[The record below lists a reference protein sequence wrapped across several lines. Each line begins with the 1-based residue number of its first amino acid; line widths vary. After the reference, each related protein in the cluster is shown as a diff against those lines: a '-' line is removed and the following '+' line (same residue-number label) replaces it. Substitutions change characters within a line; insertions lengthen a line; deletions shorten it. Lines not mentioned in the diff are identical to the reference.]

1 MGILNLMRITKLGLY
16 NPFLFFIFAL
26 LVSFYFLSDHIAFER
41 PILFNGGFSIT
52 MAFIT
57 FFYFLILD
65 LFYINKINNVL
76 NKASNDVFNTNGKYK
91 EFILGEALKTFL
103 NDIGGVKFLKSVVLY
118 PHIFSSDNEYSLF
131 NRIEKI
137 IRVEHRNFKTKLD
150 VIIKEGE

>member
-26 LVSFYFLSDHIAFER
+26 LISFYFLSDYIAFER

-91 EFILGEALKTFL
+91 EFILSEALKTFL

-118 PHIFSSDNEYSLF
+118 PKIFSSDNEYSLF

-137 IRVEHRNFKTKLD
+137 IRVEHRKFKTTLD
-150 VIIKEGE
+150 VIIKKGE